1 MALGILGIT
10 LLISVVGIANTQVLS
25 AHQRRRQ
32 HALLRSLG
40 LSRKALSAVLT
51 REILAVGLIAVSMGL
66 LVGVSLGLLLLQAFV
81 AEGAVLTYAFAWQ
94 GLVATWIGGLT
105 LAWLAASLPAY
116 KAAGVPPVAALR
128 QVT

>member
-1 MALGILGIT
+1 MQVTSLKEVEINSTFGISARVNVDKGE
-10 LLISVVGIANTQVLS
+10 AN
-25 AHQRRRQ
+25 
-32 HALLRSLG
+32 SLN
-40 LSRKALSAVLT
+40 
-51 REILAVGLIAVSMGL
+51 EDVSM
-66 LVGVSLGLLLLQAFV
+66 GLLLLQAFV

-94 GLVATWIGGLT
+94 GLVAPWIGGLT